1 MTTKKNEYILKGILE
16 TDKYNYKIKITT
28 SQITKDGINIIYS
41 RYFNI
46 GAYVSETGEKKTC
59 VDIYVMY
66 PEFKKEI
73 PSINYKLAKLTT
85 THYNEKC
92 SVNEKLERGE
102 GTQHMINTAM
112 YFVSKMCP
120 FIEGFDINDTF
131 VELQSLDL
139 AFSKGDISTRQCDND
154 TTITLSYFSITK
166 YGKTWYEKNFNAY
179 IADGIK
185 RKKYENII
193 SELLL
198 RELPS
203 WDIFN
208 ALFLRN
214 VNKDIK
220 ELLKKIHEDSTTYKS
235 LFKNIHNE
243 GISKACIYL
252 QPWIENVMLS
262 TDLRNYVMYTQWII
276 PVESVKRVGLVNY
289 KREFVGRLENY
300 ENK

>member
-1 MTTKKNEYILKGILE
+1 MTSKKNDYIFKGILE
-16 TDKYNYKIKITT
+16 TEKYNYKIKINT

-46 GAYVSETGEKKTC
+46 GTYVLETGEKKTC

-92 SVNEKLERGE
+92 SVDEKLERGE

-112 YFVSKMCP
+112 YFVSRMCP
-120 FIEGFDINDTF
+120 FIEGFDIND
-131 VELQSLDL
+131 V
-139 AFSKGDISTRQCDND
+139 STRQCDND
-154 TTITLSYFSITK
+154 TTITLSYFSITN
-166 YGKTWYEKNFNAY
+166 YGKTWYEKNFKAY

-193 SELLL
+193 SELLQK
-198 RELPS
+198 ELPS
-203 WDIFN
+203 WDVFN

-214 VNKDIK
+214 VNNEIKDKLNKLFDISK
-220 ELLKKIHEDSTTYKS
+220 TYKS
-235 LFKNIHNE
+235 LFKNIHSE

-276 PVESVKRVGLVNY
+276 PVESIKQVSLINY
-289 KREFVGRLENY
+289 KKEFVGKLENY
-300 ENK
+300 GNE

>member
-1 MTTKKNEYILKGILE
+1 MTTKKNEYIFKGILE
-16 TDKYNYKIKITT
+16 TDKHNYKIKINT

-46 GAYVSETGEKKTC
+46 GSYVSETGEKKTC

-92 SVNEKLERGE
+92 SVDEKLERGE

-112 YFVSKMCP
+112 YFVSRMCP
-120 FIEGFDINDTF
+120 FIEGFDIND
-131 VELQSLDL
+131 V
-139 AFSKGDISTRQCDND
+139 STRQCDND
-154 TTITLSYFSITK
+154 TTITLSYFSITN
-166 YGKTWYEKNFNAY
+166 YGKTWYEKNFKAF

-185 RKKYENII
+185 HKKYESIV
-193 SELLL
+193 SEILL

-203 WDIFN
+203 WDVFN

-214 VNKDIK
+214 VKKDIK
-220 ELLKKIHEDSTTYKS
+220 DVLKNIHQHSTTYKS
-235 LFKNIHNE
+235 LFKNIHSE

-276 PVESVKRVGLVNY
+276 PVESVKRIGLLNY
-289 KREFVGRLENY
+289 KKEFVGKLENF
-300 ENK
+300 ENN

>member
-1 MTTKKNEYILKGILE
+1 MSTKNEYIFKGILE
-16 TDKYNYKIKITT
+16 TDKHDYKIKINT

-66 PEFKKEI
+66 PELKKEI

-92 SVNEKLERGE
+92 SVDEKLERGE

-112 YFVSKMCP
+112 YFVSRMCP
-120 FIEGFDINDTF
+120 FIEGFDIND
-131 VELQSLDL
+131 
-139 AFSKGDISTRQCDND
+139 ASTRQCDND
-154 TTITLSYFSITK
+154 TTIILSYFSITN
-166 YGKTWYEKNFNAY
+166 YGKTWYEKNFKAF

-185 RKKYENII
+185 RKKYESIV

-198 RELPS
+198 HELPS
-203 WDIFN
+203 WEVFN
-208 ALFLRN
+208 AIFLRN

-220 ELLKKIHEDSTTYKS
+220 EILKNIHEHSTTYKS
-235 LFKNIHNE
+235 LFKNIHSE

-276 PVESVKRVGLVNY
+276 PVESVKRIGLINY
-289 KREFVGRLENY
+289 KKEFVGKLENY